1 MNFKQLRENLNLTQ
15 DEMAEILGCG
25 QQKISHIETGRRSL
39 QIEDLAK
46 LIKAF
51 NLTADY
57 YEELI
62 LESDN
67 KKQ

>member
-1 MNFKQLRENLNLTQ
+1 MNFKQIRESLNLTQ
-15 DEMAEILGCG
+15 EEMAEILGCG
-25 QQKISHIETGRRSL
+25 QQKISHIETGKRSL